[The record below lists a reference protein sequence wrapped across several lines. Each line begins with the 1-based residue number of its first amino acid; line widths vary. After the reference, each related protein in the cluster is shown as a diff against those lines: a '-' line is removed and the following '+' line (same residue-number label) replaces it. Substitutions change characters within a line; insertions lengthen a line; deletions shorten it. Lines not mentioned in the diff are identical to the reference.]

1 MKGAEMNLRA
11 HAGTTASRTPES
23 GFTLVEA
30 LIAIVVL
37 VVGIVAIVNLFVVA
51 STSNAVANHSTA
63 ASGQGTETLERLKS
77 IPFLDITAGMGSSDD
92 GDLDADAGSIL
103 NCVEPD
109 PQPPLPVN
117 CVVPGN
123 YNLARDIPGVGRIK
137 TRWRIVRPGAGG
149 PDTLFIVVRSESTAK
164 LAGIRSRSEYTTFR
178 TCTVAG
184 CPF

>member
-1 MKGAEMNLRA
+1 MRVS
-11 HAGTTASRTPES
+11 TPTAAPRTSES

-51 STSNAVANHSTA
+51 STSNAVGNHSTA
-63 ASGQGTETLERLKS
+63 ATGQATETLERLKG
-77 IPFLDITAGMGSSDD
+77 IPFLTLTGGMG
-92 GDLDADAGSIL
+92 GATTVGNLAADAGSSL
-103 NCVEPD
+103 NCVETPST
-109 PQPPLPVN
+109 PPSSY
-117 CVVPGN
+117 CVVAGN

-137 TRWRIVRPGAGG
+137 TRWQIVRPGAGG

-164 LAGIRSRSEYTTFR
+164 LAGIRSRAEFTTFR

>member
-1 MKGAEMNLRA
+1 MKGVEMTVSTKVGAAAPR
-11 HAGTTASRTPES
+11 SSES
-23 GFTLVEA
+23 GFTLIEA

-63 ASGQGTETLERLKS
+63 ATGQGTETMERLKA
-77 IPFLDITAGMGSSDD
+77 IPFLDVTGGMLGTTV
-92 GDLDADAGSIL
+92 GDLDNDAGTL
-103 NCVEPD
+103 LDCVEVPPPA
-109 PQPPLPVN
+109 PQVN

-137 TRWRIVRPGAGG
+137 TRWQIIRPGAGG
-149 PDTLFIVVRSESTAK
+149 PDTIFITVRSQSTAT

>member
-1 MKGAEMNLRA
+1 MTVSTQVGPAVPR
-11 HAGTTASRTPES
+11 SSES

-37 VVGIVAIVNLFVVA
+37 IVGIVAIVNLFVVA

-77 IPFLDITAGMGSSDD
+77 IPFLDITAGMNSSDE
-92 GDLDADAGSIL
+92 GDLDNDEGNLID
-103 NCVEPD
+103 CVETDPPD
-109 PQPPLPVN
+109 TPPVN
-117 CVVPGN
+117 CVIPGN
-123 YNLARDIPGVGRIK
+123 YNLMRDIPGVGRIK

-149 PDTLFIVVRSESTAK
+149 PDTLFIVVRSQSTAT

>member
-1 MKGAEMNLRA
+1 MKGAEMTVSTQPR
-11 HAGTTASRTPES
+11 SPES

-37 VVGIVAIVNLFVVA
+37 IVGIVAIVNLFVVA

-63 ASGQGTETLERLKS
+63 ATGQGTETLERLKS
-77 IPFLDITAGMGSSDD
+77 IPFLNITGAMNLATE
-92 GDLDADAGSIL
+92 GDLDNDAGSLID
-103 NCVEPD
+103 CVETD
-109 PQPPLPVN
+109 PPAVPPVN
-117 CVVPGN
+117 CVIPGN

-137 TRWRIVRPGAGG
+137 TRWQIIRPGAGG
-149 PDTLFIVVRSESTAK
+149 PDTLFITVRSQSTAT

-178 TCTVAG
+178 TCTVSG

>member
-1 MKGAEMNLRA
+1 MVVSSQTGALAAPR
-11 HAGTTASRTPES
+11 TAES

-63 ASGQGTETLERLKS
+63 SSGQGTETMERLKS
-77 IPFLDITAGMGSSDD
+77 IPFLTLTGGMLGSTS
-92 GDLDADAGSIL
+92 GNLDTDVGSIP
-103 NCVEPD
+103 NCVEP
-109 PQPPLPVN
+109 PPPATPVN
-117 CVVPGN
+117 CIIPGN

-137 TRWRIVRPGAGG
+137 TRWQIVRPGAGG
-149 PDTLFIVVRSESTAK
+149 PDTIFIVVRSQSTAT

>member
-1 MKGAEMNLRA
+1 MKGVEMTVSRQ
-11 HAGTTASRTPES
+11 AGTAAPRGSES

-63 ASGQGTETLERLKS
+63 ASGQGTETMERLKAIS
-77 IPFLDITAGMGSSDD
+77 FLTLTGGMIGSTV
-92 GDLDADAGSIL
+92 GDLDNDAGTLL
-103 NCVEPD
+103 NCVEAPPPA
-109 PQPPLPVN
+109 PQVS

-123 YNLARDIPGVGRIK
+123 YNMARDVPGVGRIK
-137 TRWRIVRPGAGG
+137 TRWKIIRPGAGG
-149 PDTLFIVVRSESTAK
+149 PDTLFITVRSQSTAT

>member
-1 MKGAEMNLRA
+1 MKGAQMSVSSQ
-11 HAGTTASRTPES
+11 ASAAVPRSSES

-77 IPFLDITAGMGSSDD
+77 IPFLTLTGGMTGQIN
-92 GDLDADAGSIL
+92 GDLDTDVGSMVG
-103 NCVEPD
+103 CVEPD
-109 PQPPLPVN
+109 PQPATPVN
-117 CVVPGN
+117 CIVPGN

-137 TRWRIVRPGAGG
+137 TRWQIVRPGAGG

-164 LAGIRSRSEYTTFR
+164 LAGVRSRSEYTTFR
-178 TCTVAG
+178 TCTVSG

>member
-1 MKGAEMNLRA
+1 MAVSTRRNASAPRTAEN
-11 HAGTTASRTPES
+11 
-23 GFTLVEA
+23 GFTLIEA

-63 ASGQGTETLERLKS
+63 ASGQGTETMERLKS
-77 IPFLDITAGMGSSDD
+77 IPFLDLTGGMGGPISGNLS
-92 GDLDADAGSIL
+92 ADAGSLL

-109 PQPPLPVN
+109 PQPATPVN
-117 CVVPGN
+117 CVIPGN

-137 TRWRIVRPGAGG
+137 TRWQIVRPGAGG
-149 PDTLFIVVRSESTAK
+149 PDTIFITVRSESTAK
-164 LAGIRSRSEYTTFR
+164 LAGVRSRSEYTTFR
-178 TCTVAG
+178 TCTVSG

>member
-1 MKGAEMNLRA
+1 MNRRA
-11 HAGTTASRTPES
+11 HAVTTASRTPES
-23 GFTLVEA
+23 GFTLIEA

-77 IPFLDITAGMGSSDD
+77 IPFLDITAGMGTSDD
-92 GDLDADAGSIL
+92 GDLDKDEGSL
-103 NCVEPD
+103 PNCVEPD
-109 PQPPLPVN
+109 PQDPANPIN

-149 PDTLFIVVRSESTAK
+149 PDTIFIVVRSESTAK